1 MSNGTPTTGAAPSA
15 TSTLRELSP
24 AECTEYDFYL
34 VLDKS
39 GSMGSSSSRFPGSTL
54 WQEAKEFTQGLASF
68 AAQADD
74 DGLTVIVFGSDVKV
88 YDGVLADKVDEIFT
102 TEHPGGRT
110 NLYGAL
116 QAVMEKYKTAGKKA
130 LVTVVTDGAPDPGT
144 ENNIAALIVNAAN
157 GLSQEKDLSFGFVQ
171 MGRDAAAAKFLDF
184 LDDDLEARGAK
195 FDIVDSVKAEVAESL
210 SIPQLLAKFQD
221 D

>member
-1 MSNGTPTTGAAPSA
+1 M
-15 TSTLRELSP
+15 RELTP

-39 GSMGSSSSRFPGSTL
+39 GSMGGGSKRFPGSTL

-74 DGLTVIVFGSDVKV
+74 DGITVIPFSTDATV
-88 YDGVLADKVDEIFT
+88 YDGVLADKVDDIFNS
-102 TEHPGGRT
+102 EHPGGRT
-110 NLYGAL
+110 NLLGAL
-116 QAVMEKYKTAGKKA
+116 ETVMEKYRVAGKKA

-144 ENNIAALIVNAAN
+144 EEKIASLIVDAAN
-157 GLSQEKDLSFGFVQ
+157 SLADEKDLSFGFVQ
-171 MGRDAAAAKFLDF
+171 MGHDAAAAKFLDY
-184 LDDDLEARGAK
+184 LDDDLEAKGAK

-210 SIPQLLAKFQD
+210 TIPQLLAKFQD